1 LFVDGNIR
9 GGGSGL
15 RAARRLRVGRR
26 TKGQTQ
32 TQEKQVWAFFH
43 GGNQSIACPGGFRG
57 SIVKEACFLS
67 KS

>member
-1 LFVDGNIR
+1 
-9 GGGSGL
+9 
-15 RAARRLRVGRR
+15 LRVGRR